1 MLDFNY
7 NGVSYTLVKNTALF
21 KCINVLFAGVVYI
34 ENRRY
39 KKYINCNNKIYL
51 IEY

>member
-21 KCINVLFAGVVYI
+21 NCINVLFAGIVYI
-34 ENRRY
+34 ENKRY